1 MAGKLIYHN
10 DRLAV
15 FREREIKRQLHGD
28 CDVFREGGLVML
40 RVVRGSAG
48 TGTVTLPIRATLQP
62 KTVRRLPDNLTN
74 LLRRFTLDERYLPM
88 NAVSSWSV
96 ALGERRIFAIAFPNF
111 NGVVHIR

>member
-62 KTVRRLPDNLTN
+62 KN
-74 LLRRFTLDERYLPM
+74 LLKKVPVY
-88 NAVSSWSV
+88 NG
-96 ALGERRIFAIAFPNF
+96 ALGRF
-111 NGVVHIR
+111 V